1 MAILTRRPS
10 CAVGRLQVSGSSGE
24 RSSQAW
30 PTPVVRLVAPG
41 PSVAMQSPGA
51 PVRRPMTSAA
61 NAAEPSWAVSTY
73 GSRPTRMASSR
84 GSTFPLG
91 MPKPWLTPAARS
103 VSTMSSALFMACAPG
118 SVLVE
123 HALHLG
129 HVVRASE
136 GQHGEHARLLGRE
149 VVGDDE
155 ALLAQD
161 GPGQDATAPGPARE
175 HDENAAPARLQECVG
190 LARRGHAGRQ

>member
-1 MAILTRRPS
+1 MRRPS
-10 CAVGRLQVSGSSGE
+10 CDVGRLHVIASSGD
-24 RSSQAW
+24 RSRYAL

-51 PVRRPMTSAA
+51 PVTRPMTSAA

-73 GSRPTRMASSR
+73 GNRPIRMASSR

-91 MPKPWLTPAARS
+91 IPKPWLTPAARN
-103 VSTMSSALFMACAPG
+103 VFTMSSALFMAGVPA

-123 HALHLG
+123 NALDLG

-136 GQHGEHARLLGRE
+136 SQHGEHARLLRRE
-149 VVGDDE
+149 GVGDDE

-161 GPGQDATAPGPARE
+161 GAGQDATAPRPARQ
-175 HDENAAPARLQECVG
+175 HDQNAPPARLQERGG
-190 LARRGHAGRQ
+190 LGRRGHPGRE